1 MRTITLITLFQL
13 FITLTLYAQED
24 WVIQES
30 PTNMDLYSVDF
41 INANNG
47 IAVGALG
54 TILKTNDGGQTWQS
68 ITTNFENLLG
78 VSFYDETHAVAVGV
92 GGQIIVSDDG
102 GATWATHQL
111 PEGQWKLCSVDLTSD
126 GKGVACG
133 DYGIILYTADGG
145 INWTIIQQEV
155 PGCLNSVCRVNDSI
169 TYVFGTGGN
178 LNRIQKLINDN
189 VVDTYSFYIN
199 HLSNDWEGT
208 LFDGYAFN
216 DTCVLTVGSLNRYP
230 DVVGAITLNQKFENP
245 VWESCFTMD
254 ETEFFGVDFIADH
267 GVAVGGASDFQP
279 EKSVIVESIDGGYM
293 WVKSYETD
301 MVNKFYDVKLIGNVA
316 YVVGNKGMIL
326 KKEIVTHCASVSNN
340 ESQLVVFPNPSSGNN
355 ELKFTLETSGN
366 VVITIYDTDGRLI
379 NTPFEGYLNAG
390 EHHITNPVT
399 SESGT
404 NLTPGVYIIRMA
416 VCKKVTNAKLIIQ

>member
-1 MRTITLITLFQL
+1 MRTITLTLFQL
-13 FITLTLYAQED
+13 LITLTLFAQEE

-54 TILKTNDGGQTWQS
+54 TILKTTNGGQTWQS
-68 ITTNFENLLG
+68 ITTNYENLLG

-102 GATWATHQL
+102 GTTWTTHQL
-111 PEGQWKLCSVDLTSD
+111 PENQQKLCSVDITSD

-133 DYGIILYTADGG
+133 DYGIILHTTDGG

-155 PGCLNSVCRVNDSI
+155 PGCLNSVRRVNDSV

-178 LNRIQKLINDN
+178 LNRIQKLINDK
-189 VVDTYSFYIN
+189 VADTYSFYIN
-199 HLSNDWEGT
+199 HLSYDWEGT

-216 DTCVLTVGSLNRYP
+216 DTSVLTVGSLNHYP
-230 DVVGAITLNQKFENP
+230 DVVGAITINQKFENP

-254 ETEFFGVDFIADH
+254 ETDFFGVDFIGDH
-267 GVAVGGASDFQP
+267 GVAVGGAADFQP
-279 EKSVIVESIDGGYM
+279 EKCIIVESNDGGTM
-293 WVKSYETD
+293 WVKEYETD
-301 MVNKFYDVKLIGNVA
+301 LANKFYDVKLIENVA

-326 KKEIVTHCASVSNN
+326 KREIETHSASVSLY
-340 ESQLVVFPNPSSGNN
+340 ESQLIVFPNPSSGNN
-355 ELKFTLETSGN
+355 DLKFTLDAAEYVS
-366 VVITIYDTDGRLI
+366 IMIYNPDGRLI
-379 NTPFEGYLNAG
+379 NLPFTGYLNAG
-390 EHHITNPVT
+390 EHHITNSLT
-399 SESGT
+399 GAK
-404 NLTPGVYIIRMA
+404 LTPGVYFIKLA
-416 VCKKVTNAKLIIQ
+416 TGTKVTTAKMIIQ